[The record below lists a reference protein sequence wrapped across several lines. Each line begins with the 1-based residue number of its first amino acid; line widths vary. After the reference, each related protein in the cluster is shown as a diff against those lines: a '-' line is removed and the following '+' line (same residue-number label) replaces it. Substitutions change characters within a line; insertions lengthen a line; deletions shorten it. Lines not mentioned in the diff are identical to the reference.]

1 MGVRNPKVIRTSGR
15 ICDRYVEL
23 KSRALPREV
32 CLSVWNCRKNQT
44 REAERSTMDR
54 QKSAESISCRRTATR
69 EEHKEMN
76 RNGAI
81 DV

>member
-1 MGVRNPKVIRTSGR
+1 M
-15 ICDRYVEL
+15 EL
-23 KSRALPREV
+23 KSRVLPREV
-32 CLSVWNCRKNQT
+32 CLSVWNCKRNQT

-54 QKSAESISCRRTATR
+54 QKSAESISCRRMAAK